1 MKTRCEL
8 VSWEEAQLLAKKVA
22 TKIKRSKYKPDIVVG
37 ISRGGV
43 IPARMICDRLM
54 INNLVSIRMEHW
66 GIAGKITNK
75 AKLTHGLD
83 GVDLKGKRV
92 LLVDDL
98 TDTGES
104 LKVAVGY
111 LKTLKPKEVRTA
123 VLQHKKRSKFVP
135 DYYAEELEKWEWII
149 YPWMVHEDLVSFI
162 TEILKDGKERTLEQ
176 IQDALMKFNLKFPD
190 IRILEALE
198 DMEYWKRVK
207 RRVRGTKIYWRLKEG
222 QHG

>member
-1 MKTRCEL
+1 M
-8 VSWEEAQLLAKKVA
+8 
-22 TKIKRSKYKPDIVVG
+22 
-37 ISRGGV
+37 